1 MATFRQPGPAPA
13 EMLRTGAL
21 AVRGAFRPRP
31 PDRRLFDAIEDAG
44 LPDGEVTVRV
54 RALPQVARR
63 VPLAGLVEGAR
74 TLRRASSA
82 MTTFVVE
89 HPEATFLVDPGF
101 CRDAHH
107 RVLPELPTILR
118 PLITPPRS
126 TVSTADGL
134 ELRPL
139 HRSPDFALPTHA
151 HWDHVCGLLD
161 LPGLPVWLPRAE
173 REWIL
178 AGSRPPVGG
187 VRAAL
192 TDGRPILD
200 YELDGPPVS
209 TFAASHDLFGDGSVV
224 VVDLGGH
231 PPGSVGVL
239 ARTSSGPVLLAGDA
253 AWHFEQVARLR
264 QKPSIPGEF
273 VDDNRDAAFAMLH
286 RLHLARHTVR
296 VIPTHDHDAVGALCG

>member
-1 MATFRQPGPAPA
+1 MATFRQPGPVPA

-21 AVRGAFRPRP
+21 AVRGAIRPRP
-31 PDRRLFDAIEDAG
+31 PDLRLIDAIEDAR
-44 LPDGEVTVRV
+44 LPDSEVTVRV

-173 REWIL
+173 REWMM

-192 TDGRPILD
+192 TDSRPILD

-209 TFAASHDLFGDGSVV
+209 TFAASHDLFDDGSVV

-231 PPGSVGVL
+231 TPREHRRPGPHVLRPGPARRRCGLALRAGGAPAPEAEHPRRIRRRRPRRGV
-239 ARTSSGPVLLAGDA
+239 
-253 AWHFEQVARLR
+253 
-264 QKPSIPGEF
+264 
-273 VDDNRDAAFAMLH
+273 RDAAPAPPGPPH
-286 RLHLARHTVR
+286 RARDPHPR
-296 VIPTHDHDAVGALCG
+296 P